1 MIIFTFIT
9 LQSRNKA
16 MLMMMMAQVEMT
28 LEFYL
33 NICLKA
39 KQNQKNKKRGEIL
52 KSDTKEFH
60 WRSSFH
66 GSVLRFC
73 S

>member
-16 MLMMMMAQVEMT
+16 MLMMAQVEMT

-39 KQNQKNKKRGEIL
+39 KQNQKNKKRDEIL

-66 GSVLRFC
+66 GLVLRFC

>member
-16 MLMMMMAQVEMT
+16 MLMMAQVEMT

-39 KQNQKNKKRGEIL
+39 KQNQKNKKRDEIL

-60 WRSSFH
+60 
-66 GSVLRFC
+66 
-73 S
+73 

>member
-16 MLMMMMAQVEMT
+16 MLMMAQVEMT
-28 LEFYL
+28 REFYL

-39 KQNQKNKKRGEIL
+39 KQNQKNKKRDEIL

-60 WRSSFH
+60 WRSS
-66 GSVLRFC
+66 VLRFC

>member
-16 MLMMMMAQVEMT
+16 MLMMAQVEMT
-28 LEFYL
+28 REFYL

-39 KQNQKNKKRGEIL
+39 KQNQKNKKRDEIL

-60 WRSSFH
+60 
-66 GSVLRFC
+66 
-73 S
+73 